1 MLVFIIPVKSKKAA
15 TSWTELCILFERSL
29 RSVCSQTSPEFQ
41 VIVVCNERPEI
52 EFTHP
57 QVQYLDVDFPV
68 PEANYNAR
76 VDDRAKRVVAGFF
89 AVQNLNPSHVMSVDA
104 DDCISR
110 QIAKFVSQHKEA
122 NGWYVNIGYEY
133 EEGSS
138 KVSIRRKDF
147 HKICGTCNIVN
158 YHLFNLPEKT
168 MPYHELTGYDRF
180 LGGHPLAKGD
190 LAERGTPIAPL
201 PFPGVIFVRDRAG
214 ESVSMQ
220 ESLLA
225 KWQRN
230 PREVLRGVKKSVM
243 APFNEELLTNEIC
256 EEFSLYPLARHK

>member
-1 MLVFIIPVKSKKAA
+1 MMVFIIPVKSKQAA
-15 TSWTELCILFERSL
+15 TSWSELCKLFERSL
-29 RSVCSQTSPEFQ
+29 RSVCSQSSSEFR

-52 EFTHP
+52 AFHHP

-76 VDDRAKRVVAGFF
+76 VNDRAKRVVAGLL
-89 AVQNLNPSHVMSVDA
+89 AVRDLNPSHVMSVDA

-110 QIAKFVSQHKEA
+110 QIAEFVSQNPNA
-122 NGWYVNIGYEY
+122 NGWYVNSGYEY
-133 EEGSS
+133 EEGSQ
-138 KVSIRRKDF
+138 KISIRRKDF

-158 YHLFNLPEKT
+158 YRLFHLPRK
-168 MPYHELTGYDRF
+168 MAPYHELTGYDRF

-190 LAERGTPIAPL
+190 LAERGTPIEPL
-201 PFPGVIFVRDRAG
+201 PFPGVIFIRDRAG

-220 ESLLA
+220 ENLLA

-230 PREVLRGVKKSVM
+230 PKEVLRGIKKFVLS
-243 APFNEELLTNEIC
+243 PFNEKTLTQEIK
-256 EEFSLYPLARHK
+256 EEFSLLPIR